1 MFVTNVS
8 PGQLTKVH
16 CWVYSLI
23 CWFLKVR
30 QLPAEHPL
38 RAGTEGMPVE
48 VYRGCIQLNA
58 HPPTWEPFWEPVVL
72 VVHGPI
78 GSLGMHKL
86 WRGMVT
92 HLTRLELPSYRF
104 IQSGCLMG
112 SHAACVF
119 DELNF
124 LHSRAKLFATY
135 IAVPHI
141 SLPGQFSGLKFALS
155 PNCARNHLR

>member
-1 MFVTNVS
+1 MYLSHLPRVMFVTNVS
-8 PGQLTKVH
+8 LGQLTKVRRWM
-16 CWVYSLI
+16 CSLI

-38 RAGTEGMPVE
+38 RAGTGGMPVE

-58 HPPTWEPFWEPVVL
+58 HPPTWEPFWEPMVL

-92 HLTRLELPSYRF
+92 QLTRLELPIHPEWLPHGQPCRLRF
-104 IQSGCLMG
+104 
-112 SHAACVF
+112 
-119 DELNF
+119 
-124 LHSRAKLFATY
+124 
-135 IAVPHI
+135 
-141 SLPGQFSGLKFALS
+141 
-155 PNCARNHLR
+155 